1 MISSPIEKETPPP
14 YSESEAL
21 VASEPQAFVASESQ
35 AFVSPESQ
43 PLVGSGSRAFVDSAD
58 VHPANVDEN
67 EYELQ
72 DLRPLP
78 LGWIRQWDSRTKT
91 YFYVDT
97 TANPPRSTWDHP
109 EDLIEEHQ
117 DAPDTAWSRPFPEE
131 KVETKVDWE
140 DVPRSSP
147 PSLYDRSDF
156 VLPTRRGKRSGP
168 LGFLVRLLFNHR
180 PGSTAGD
187 SSISRAYAPPPRPR
201 VPRVSRCGQRRAEMM
216 ARRLE
221 RREQLRAWSDA
232 KWAVERPNYGSGFK
246 RGGCCARSWC

>member
-21 VASEPQAFVASESQ
+21 VGSEPQAFVGSESQ
-35 AFVSPESQ
+35 AFVNSESQ

-78 LGWIRQWDSRTKT
+78 LGCIRQWDSRTKT
-91 YFYVDT
+91 YFYVDA

-117 DAPDTAWSRPFPEE
+117 DAPVTAWSRPFPEE

-156 VLPTRRGKRSGP
+156 ILPTRRGKRTGP
-168 LGFLVRLLFNHR
+168 LGFLHR
-180 PGSTAGD
+180 GRFFDQQGLHASASPP
-187 SSISRAYAPPPRPR
+187 RAPP
-201 VPRVSRCGQRRAEMM
+201 VP
-216 ARRLE
+216 L
-221 RREQLRAWSDA
+221 
-232 KWAVERPNYGSGFK
+232 
-246 RGGCCARSWC
+246 